1 MLSHVNVLPMSVPA
15 CLADIAPP
23 ATRCVPGSRSTKDGV
38 DYVLLLLLVSLI
50 ARPRV
55 PSSGR
60 RRPAR
65 TCRGNY
71 PPHELPQ
78 VAIADQQLDL
88 VSELDAVLCVMAHVL
103 MEVAVLVLISQ
114 GTVFPEWWRVSE
126 QSPASH
132 LVEDML
138 NGCHQRGVLLEPP
151 RWCPRARIG
160 PRVVHDRGLP
170 LILSALVGLIPL
182 RPPSGRPGLFSGR
195 EAASPDILVGLG
207 VPPSDPPQLREGGWP
222 VIGER
227 PNETRVLDAFPER
240 LHQGLVGAVF
250 DLHDGPVEALKIL
263 L

>member
-1 MLSHVNVLPMSVPA
+1 MLSHVNVLPTSVLA

-103 MEVAVLVLISQ
+103 MEVAVLVLISL

-138 NGCHQRGVLLEPP
+138 N
-151 RWCPRARIG
+151 
-160 PRVVHDRGLP
+160 
-170 LILSALVGLIPL
+170 
-182 RPPSGRPGLFSGR
+182 
-195 EAASPDILVGLG
+195 
-207 VPPSDPPQLREGGWP
+207 
-222 VIGER
+222 
-227 PNETRVLDAFPER
+227 
-240 LHQGLVGAVF
+240 
-250 DLHDGPVEALKIL
+250 
-263 L
+263 